1 MRKLFLASSFA
12 DCKELF
18 SDFIWED
25 LHWKIVTFIPTAWVV
40 EEDIFFIDDDKR
52 AFESLWV
59 TIDELEIS
67 TENIENIKQK
77 LEKNDFIFVSW
88 WNTFFLLQELKK
100 TWTDKLILE
109 QIQKGKPY
117 ISTSAWSIIM
127 SPNIKF
133 IEEMDD
139 LQKAPELKN
148 FDAFWLFGKYILP
161 HYKNPYLWEIVENIL
176 KKNKNLPIFPITDKQ
191 VICIKGENILVK
203 LA

>member
-1 MRKLFLASSFA
+1 MKKLFLTSSFA

-100 TWTDKLILE
+100 NLNW
-109 QIQKGKPY
+109 QID
-117 ISTSAWSIIM
+117 SWANT
-127 SPNIKF
+127 
-133 IEEMDD
+133 ER
-139 LQKAPELKN
+139 KALYKYFCLKYHYES
-148 FDAFWLFGKYILP
+148 KY
-161 HYKNPYLWEIVENIL
+161 
-176 KKNKNLPIFPITDKQ
+176 
-191 VICIKGENILVK
+191 
-203 LA
+203 

>member
-1 MRKLFLASSFA
+1 MKKLFLASSFA

-77 LEKNDFIFVSW
+77 LEKMILFLSLDEIR
-88 WNTFFLLQELKK
+88 FFCFKNLKK
-100 TWTDKLILE
+100 LELTNWFLSKYRKESLI
-109 QIQKGKPY
+109 
-117 ISTSAWSIIM
+117 
-127 SPNIKF
+127 
-133 IEEMDD
+133 
-139 LQKAPELKN
+139 
-148 FDAFWLFGKYILP
+148 
-161 HYKNPYLWEIVENIL
+161 
-176 KKNKNLPIFPITDKQ
+176 
-191 VICIKGENILVK
+191 
-203 LA
+203 

>member
-1 MRKLFLASSFA
+1 MKKLFLASSFA

-88 WNTFFLLQELKK
+88 WNTFFCFKNLKK
-100 TWTDKLILE
+100 LELTNWFLSKYRKESLI
-109 QIQKGKPY
+109 
-117 ISTSAWSIIM
+117 
-127 SPNIKF
+127 
-133 IEEMDD
+133 
-139 LQKAPELKN
+139 
-148 FDAFWLFGKYILP
+148 
-161 HYKNPYLWEIVENIL
+161 
-176 KKNKNLPIFPITDKQ
+176 
-191 VICIKGENILVK
+191 
-203 LA
+203 

>member
-1 MRKLFLASSFA
+1 MKKLFLASSFA

-25 LHWKIVTFIPTAWVV
+25 LHWKIVTFIPTAWIV

-88 WNTFFLLQELKK
+88 WIDSWANTERKALYKYFCLKYHY
-100 TWTDKLILE
+100 E
-109 QIQKGKPY
+109 
-117 ISTSAWSIIM
+117 S
-127 SPNIKF
+127 
-133 IEEMDD
+133 
-139 LQKAPELKN
+139 
-148 FDAFWLFGKYILP
+148 KY
-161 HYKNPYLWEIVENIL
+161 
-176 KKNKNLPIFPITDKQ
+176 
-191 VICIKGENILVK
+191 
-203 LA
+203 